1 MTSTFVRKHRW
12 LLVSTKHQALISV
25 YMRTSTIVYYVDY
38 SEGSIILLT
47 HDDLHLHKHKY
58 TTASCKCE
66 SHALPVCMCV
76 LHLFNTHTHTTATTY
91 VHTMQH
97 LHTHTQVN
105 QTGSHSGQTWDTDDH
120 RPSCSNPSKSD
131 THHSSSE
138 VNNG

>member
-76 LHLFNTHTHTTATTY
+76 LHLFNTHTHTHNNNNNICTHNVIHATLAHTY
-91 VHTMQH
+91 
-97 LHTHTQVN
+97 
-105 QTGSHSGQTWDTDDH
+105 TG
-120 RPSCSNPSKSD
+120 
-131 THHSSSE
+131 
-138 VNNG
+138 